1 MSRGRHE
8 KRLESAR
15 ASWSKHKDARVKNN
29 LDWVKE
35 NKMAT
40 LKQKEAAKL
49 IIKNATLDKP
59 LTGGEIVENSGY
71 GVSMK
76 GNPQVILNS
85 QGVKDALAEY
95 GFSEDNAKMVVTDI
109 MMNEETDPNTR
120 LKATDQ
126 VFKVHGT
133 YAAEKSVALNVNVA
147 ARSEDKSEL
156 DALREEYIEKLK
168 QKLANET
175 K

>member
-1 MSRGRHE
+1 
-8 KRLESAR
+8 
-15 ASWSKHKDARVKNN
+15 
-29 LDWVKE
+29 
-35 NKMAT
+35 MAT

-76 GNPQVILNS
+76 TNPQVILNS

-95 GFSEDNAKMVVTDI
+95 GFSENNAMMVVTDI
-109 MMNEETDPNTR
+109 MMNEDTDANTR

-133 YAAEKSVALNVNVA
+133 YAAEKTTSLNVNVDVKKTD
-147 ARSEDKSEL
+147 RTEL

-168 QKLANET
+168 QKLVNGT
-175 K
+175 Q